1 MSRIRDNVTKFLAIL
16 PAILLVTFANVFISF
31 TVAAVVMVQL
41 ITTGHHKYLS
51 LGVAIL
57 TAIVTHCYIV
67 FNHKI
72 RNYIKQGESNE

>member
-1 MSRIRDNVTKFLAIL
+1 MSHIRDKVANFLAIL

-41 ITTGHHKYLS
+41 ITTGHNKYLS

-57 TAIVTHCYIV
+57 TAIFTHLYIV

-72 RNYIKQGESNE
+72 RNYIKQGELK

>member
-1 MSRIRDNVTKFLAIL
+1 MSRLRDKVTQFLAIL

-31 TVAAVVMVQL
+31 TVAAVVMLQL
-41 ITTGHHKYLS
+41 ITGGHNKYLS

-57 TAIVTHCYIV
+57 VAIVTHFYIV

-72 RNYIKQGESNE
+72 RNYIKHGESK

>member
-1 MSRIRDNVTKFLAIL
+1 MSHLRDKVTDFLAIL

-31 TVAAVVMVQL
+31 TVSAVVMVQL
-41 ITTGHHKYLS
+41 ITTGHNKYFS

-57 TAIVTHCYIV
+57 TAIVTHLYIV

-72 RNYIKQGESNE
+72 RNYIKQGELK